1 MLAKPFERIHHEIE
15 RRNQRNKEVNLP
27 IKLKNFFELKN
38 ENLKVFNQYDLL
50 KVEEHI
56 KHLSEEEIKDSLN
69 HFQKKNFQFK
79 NKEDNIQFSLDEVK
93 FATSSKN
100 DNGET
105 DYYLLN
111 NLNEYLISDETY
123 EEYKKDNDKN
133 NIINNK
139 ISLDIKK
146 QLNGKKNIFIKCLV
160 DKDKFS
166 KNIIKHFLKKSS
178 YESANK
184 LYMNYEQNVKEIKD
198 WNFILTIKIQTN
210 SINKIYYN
218 PLEGEFY
225 FELQNPPIFKTNFL
239 ISGAE
244 EMENNICLFPFR
256 NFKDEISNLKY
267 RNFIVIIKKKRKME
281 TDTINLD
288 EEEKIGNKRYKDSID
303 NLEYSFKNL
312 FNSGRGKEKLIKKF
326 DIKLN
331 EENKDMLEI
340 KDFFK
345 SNLEKF
351 GFIKKEKNDE
361 INDEESI
368 KLFYQIL
375 ALVSENIL
383 SYYNA
388 AKFLDNFLEKGMY
401 RTTIFSKCKDE
412 DFPKFFNITLTKILD
427 KYQNSFEEKTLKEFE
442 EEMKNIFKILY
453 AQYESEGLEE
463 VLKPSKNEILM
474 RVQRCVITP
483 TYILFTPYVLEEG
496 NRILRDY
503 AKSINYTMLCGF
515 KMDSLEEARWNN
527 KFLMEYIKFIMSTGF
542 MIGEKRFRF
551 FNYSQSQFR
560 NMSCWL
566 LTNPEEVL
574 SKIGDFSGIKQLSK
588 YAARVSQTLT
598 TTLKTV
604 PIKKDLIKDD
614 QPDVKSVD
622 GKYTFS
628 DGVGKISYKISKQ
641 ISEKLNLNYVPSC
654 FQGRFLGCKGVWTTM
669 WDDDSGEIYCRKS
682 QIKFK
687 VEKKEENYFEV
698 CDYSRYIQ
706 SYLNRQIILL
716 LNSLGI
722 PKRIFIEKLFAYQ
735 NKLNDS
741 RFVLSLVHYPEWNR
755 ILQKMKSCGINKT
768 NDRLIKAIIES
779 NLDLLYNDIKKKARI
794 YIEDS
799 AYVIGI
805 MDEYNIL
812 NYGEAYL
819 HIKRDNLDLILD
831 QKCAVAK
838 CPCLHPGDIRVLT
851 FKKYRE
857 GDESTK
863 KYEIFNRYENV
874 VIFPSK
880 GKRPHPDE
888 CSGSDLDGDNYFIFY
903 DKDLVPKEEDL
914 FPPMSYLVEKKE
926 EKKSNKF
933 SIKDVIQYFAEY
945 TNLNN
950 LGIIG
955 DAHLA
960 LSDKYSAKSKIA
972 LNIAK
977 KFSKAVD
984 APKTG
989 DTVTL
994 SEEETPQKFPH
1005 FMGKTQDKSY
1015 HSNSVL
1021 GKLYD
1026 LANDMVIQ
1034 RIKKQGPDLR
1044 FYDGDLKLNNWE
1056 NFAFLSFIY
1065 YRDYFTDFVNLLKK
1079 NEISGESVL
1088 LTGNNIDNEKSI
1100 LSKKKHNYDLREKI
1114 GNDMHNLFIVNR
1126 NNFYEAIENFFIN
1139 KSNKN
1144 QSGHKKSNINIQF
1157 SLDKVDL
1164 INATTFFSNQLHL
1177 FASACY
1183 IISYNLIYETSHD
1196 KIKSKAIIE
1205 NYSKRFSEMINDN
1218 LIMENTYEE
1227 LNDISEYESE
1237 SIGIDSYLS
1246 NENSYDNLYV
1256 KIDKERKIIED
1267 TIDKKKNDM
1276 IKFIKEIK
1284 ELPIPKKSLEENQY
1298 RILSFPWCISGE
1310 ILANLKFLNMNI

>member
-1 MLAKPFERIHHEIE
+1 
-15 RRNQRNKEVNLP
+15 
-27 IKLKNFFELKN
+27 
-38 ENLKVFNQYDLL
+38 
-50 KVEEHI
+50 
-56 KHLSEEEIKDSLN
+56 
-69 HFQKKNFQFK
+69 
-79 NKEDNIQFSLDEVK
+79 
-93 FATSSKN
+93 
-100 DNGET
+100 
-105 DYYLLN
+105 
-111 NLNEYLISDETY
+111 
-123 EEYKKDNDKN
+123 
-133 NIINNK
+133 
-139 ISLDIKK
+139 
-146 QLNGKKNIFIKCLV
+146 
-160 DKDKFS
+160 
-166 KNIIKHFLKKSS
+166 
-178 YESANK
+178 
-184 LYMNYEQNVKEIKD
+184 MN
-198 WNFILTIKIQTN
+198 
-210 SINKIYYN
+210 
-218 PLEGEFY
+218 
-225 FELQNPPIFKTNFL
+225 
-239 ISGAE
+239 
-244 EMENNICLFPFR
+244 
-256 NFKDEISNLKY
+256 
-267 RNFIVIIKKKRKME
+267 
-281 TDTINLD
+281 
-288 EEEKIGNKRYKDSID
+288 
-303 NLEYSFKNL
+303 
-312 FNSGRGKEKLIKKF
+312 
-326 DIKLN
+326 
-331 EENKDMLEI
+331 
-340 KDFFK
+340 
-345 SNLEKF
+345 
-351 GFIKKEKNDE
+351 
-361 INDEESI
+361 
-368 KLFYQIL
+368 
-375 ALVSENIL
+375 
-383 SYYNA
+383 
-388 AKFLDNFLEKGMY
+388 
-401 RTTIFSKCKDE
+401 
-412 DFPKFFNITLTKILD
+412 
-427 KYQNSFEEKTLKEFE
+427 
-442 EEMKNIFKILY
+442 
-453 AQYESEGLEE
+453 
-463 VLKPSKNEILM
+463 
-474 RVQRCVITP
+474 
-483 TYILFTPYVLEEG
+483 
-496 NRILRDY
+496 
-503 AKSINYTMLCGF
+503 
-515 KMDSLEEARWNN
+515 
-527 KFLMEYIKFIMSTGF
+527 
-542 MIGEKRFRF
+542 
-551 FNYSQSQFR
+551 
-560 NMSCWL
+560 
-566 LTNPEEVL
+566 
-574 SKIGDFSGIKQLSK
+574 
-588 YAARVSQTLT
+588 
-598 TTLKTV
+598 
-604 PIKKDLIKDD
+604 
-614 QPDVKSVD
+614 
-622 GKYTFS
+622 
-628 DGVGKISYKISKQ
+628 
-641 ISEKLNLNYVPSC
+641 
-654 FQGRFLGCKGVWTTM
+654 
-669 WDDDSGEIYCRKS
+669 
-682 QIKFK
+682 
-687 VEKKEENYFEV
+687 
-698 CDYSRYIQ
+698 
-706 SYLNRQIILL
+706 
-716 LNSLGI
+716 
-722 PKRIFIEKLFAYQ
+722 
-735 NKLNDS
+735 
-741 RFVLSLVHYPEWNR
+741 
-755 ILQKMKSCGINKT
+755 SCGINKT

-1227 LNDISEYESE
+1227 LSDISEYEYE
-1237 SIGIDSYLS
+1237 NIGIDLYLS

>member
-1 MLAKPFERIHHEIE
+1 
-15 RRNQRNKEVNLP
+15 
-27 IKLKNFFELKN
+27 
-38 ENLKVFNQYDLL
+38 
-50 KVEEHI
+50 
-56 KHLSEEEIKDSLN
+56 
-69 HFQKKNFQFK
+69 
-79 NKEDNIQFSLDEVK
+79 
-93 FATSSKN
+93 
-100 DNGET
+100 
-105 DYYLLN
+105 
-111 NLNEYLISDETY
+111 
-123 EEYKKDNDKN
+123 
-133 NIINNK
+133 
-139 ISLDIKK
+139 
-146 QLNGKKNIFIKCLV
+146 
-160 DKDKFS
+160 
-166 KNIIKHFLKKSS
+166 
-178 YESANK
+178 
-184 LYMNYEQNVKEIKD
+184 
-198 WNFILTIKIQTN
+198 
-210 SINKIYYN
+210 
-218 PLEGEFY
+218 
-225 FELQNPPIFKTNFL
+225 
-239 ISGAE
+239 
-244 EMENNICLFPFR
+244 
-256 NFKDEISNLKY
+256 
-267 RNFIVIIKKKRKME
+267 
-281 TDTINLD
+281 
-288 EEEKIGNKRYKDSID
+288 
-303 NLEYSFKNL
+303 
-312 FNSGRGKEKLIKKF
+312 
-326 DIKLN
+326 
-331 EENKDMLEI
+331 
-340 KDFFK
+340 
-345 SNLEKF
+345 
-351 GFIKKEKNDE
+351 
-361 INDEESI
+361 
-368 KLFYQIL
+368 
-375 ALVSENIL
+375 
-383 SYYNA
+383 
-388 AKFLDNFLEKGMY
+388 
-401 RTTIFSKCKDE
+401 
-412 DFPKFFNITLTKILD
+412 
-427 KYQNSFEEKTLKEFE
+427 
-442 EEMKNIFKILY
+442 
-453 AQYESEGLEE
+453 
-463 VLKPSKNEILM
+463 
-474 RVQRCVITP
+474 
-483 TYILFTPYVLEEG
+483 
-496 NRILRDY
+496 
-503 AKSINYTMLCGF
+503 
-515 KMDSLEEARWNN
+515 
-527 KFLMEYIKFIMSTGF
+527 
-542 MIGEKRFRF
+542 
-551 FNYSQSQFR
+551 
-560 NMSCWL
+560 
-566 LTNPEEVL
+566 
-574 SKIGDFSGIKQLSK
+574 
-588 YAARVSQTLT
+588 
-598 TTLKTV
+598 
-604 PIKKDLIKDD
+604 
-614 QPDVKSVD
+614 
-622 GKYTFS
+622 
-628 DGVGKISYKISKQ
+628 
-641 ISEKLNLNYVPSC
+641 
-654 FQGRFLGCKGVWTTM
+654 M

-755 ILQKMKSCGINKT
+755 ILQKMNSCGINKT

-914 FPPMSYLVEKKE
+914 FPPMCYLVEKKE